1 MKRTELVFSAVL
13 VPVDYLMIVAAG
25 LVAYRLRFR
34 EIASLRPVVYELPL
48 KEFIPILIGVG
59 LIWVCV
65 FALSGLYTMRGTR
78 RFLDEIVKIFLA
90 CSTGVLF
97 LMVLIFFQRELFSSR
112 FIILAGWLLAIVSVS
127 IGRLIV
133 RSIQHALLQKGYGLR
148 NVLIIG
154 SGETASLLIRQFRA
168 SPQLGYRVLAEIPMS
183 GDAAIEQLG
192 GALQAQ
198 PIDEV
203 ILADPSAGRE
213 TRLKMVDLCHDR
225 HVSFKYAADL
235 LDAAISNVIIETI
248 IGRPMIE
255 IKRTPLDG
263 WGRILKRI
271 TDTFSSAIILLV
283 LSPLLICVAIIIKLD
298 SPGPVFY
305 RSERVGERERRFG
318 LYKFRSM
325 VENAHAMKPELMK
338 YNERNDGPLFKMKND
353 PRITRFGKFIRRT
366 SLDEL
371 PQLYNILRGEMSM
384 VGPRPH
390 EPEEVRRY
398 QKEQRKLLA
407 IKPGITGLA
416 QISGRSELNFN
427 EEARLDIYYIEHWS
441 PLLDFKI
448 LLRTPWVVL
457 SAKSAS

>member
-1 MKRTELVFSAVL
+1 
-13 VPVDYLMIVAAG
+13 
-25 LVAYRLRFR
+25 
-34 EIASLRPVVYELPL
+34 
-48 KEFIPILIGVG
+48 
-59 LIWVCV
+59 
-65 FALSGLYTMRGTR
+65 
-78 RFLDEIVKIFLA
+78 
-90 CSTGVLF
+90 
-97 LMVLIFFQRELFSSR
+97 
-112 FIILAGWLLAIVSVS
+112 
-127 IGRLIV
+127 
-133 RSIQHALLQKGYGLR
+133 
-148 NVLIIG
+148 
-154 SGETASLLIRQFRA
+154 
-168 SPQLGYRVLAEIPMS
+168 
-183 GDAAIEQLG
+183 
-192 GALQAQ
+192 
-198 PIDEV
+198 
-203 ILADPSAGRE
+203 
-213 TRLKMVDLCHDR
+213 
-225 HVSFKYAADL
+225 
-235 LDAAISNVIIETI
+235 
-248 IGRPMIE
+248 MIE